1 MRIAIVGGKGTL
13 GGHVTAELTDR
24 GHDVRVLSRSGEYH
38 VDLTTGDGLADA
50 LNGCDAV
57 VDASN
62 ASSPKRAQQV
72 LVEGSRRL
80 LAAEAEAGVAH
91 HVCISIVGCDQV
103 PMGYYKVKTDQ
114 ERVVEQDGVPWTIVQ
129 ATQFHELAA
138 SALAAAARF
147 RMIPVPNMKLQTIAA
162 AEVAAAVA
170 DVTEDAPARGRVQ
183 VAGPQIMSAAEV
195 ARTWREVTGRRALL
209 VPVPVPGKLGR
220 ALRRG
225 GLTASKPDVRG
236 TISLAD
242 WLSSQAGYGTRG
254 VRTTGGA
261 EVSDR
266 PQGHDIRHDR

>member
-13 GGHVTAELTDR
+13 GGHVTAELTRR

-50 LNGCDAV
+50 LQGCDAV

-62 ASSPKRAQQV
+62 STSPKRAQQV
-72 LVEGSRRL
+72 LVEGSGRL
-80 LAAEAEAGVAH
+80 LATEAQAGVAH

-114 ERVVEQDGVPWTIVQ
+114 ERVVEQDGVPWSIVQ

-138 SALAAAARF
+138 SVMAAAARF
-147 RMIPVPNMKLQTIAA
+147 RLLPVPGMKLQTIAA

-170 DVTEDAPARGRVQ
+170 DVTEGAPVRGRIR
-183 VAGPQIMSAAEV
+183 VAGPQIMTAADV

-225 GLTASKPDVRG
+225 ALTASRPDVRG
-236 TISLAD
+236 TTSFAD
-242 WLSSQAGYGTRG
+242 WLSSQRG
-254 VRTTGGA
+254 G
-261 EVSDR
+261 
-266 PQGHDIRHDR
+266 